1 MPFPPATIRERLA
14 GRQEPA
20 GDLPSPAEAYA
31 HCRAL
36 ARRHYENFPVASLLI
51 PGRLRGPV
59 AAIYAFARRA
69 DDFADEPAYEGR
81 RLALLDGWSRQ
92 LERAAA
98 GEASDPIFVA
108 LSDVFRRHHLP
119 SAPFQDLLSAF
130 RQDALQ
136 CRYRSWT
143 EVLDYCR
150 RSANPIG
157 RLVLLLFGH
166 RDESLF
172 GLSDALCTAL
182 QLTNFWQDLA
192 VDARRGRIY
201 VPLEAMA
208 RHGVA
213 EASLASAEAP
223 GCAGFLPL
231 MEEMGR
237 RTRELFE
244 GARSLLP
251 RIGGRLGFELRLTWL
266 GGVRILEETRRIG
279 FDVFRHRP
287 ALGVASKASVLMQA
301 CWWAARDGG

>member
-1 MPFPPATIRERLA
+1 MPFPPATIPERLA

-20 GDLPSPAEAYA
+20 GDPAFPTEAYA
-31 HCRAL
+31 HCRSL
-36 ARRHYENFPVASLLI
+36 AREHYENFPVASLLI

-81 RLALLDGWSRQ
+81 RLALLESWSRQ
-92 LERAAA
+92 LERSAA

-130 RQDALQ
+130 RQDALRS
-136 CRYRSWT
+136 RYQGWA

-172 GLSDALCTAL
+172 GLSDSLCTAL

-192 VDARRGRIY
+192 VDAKRGRIY
-201 VPLEAMA
+201 VPLDEMA
-208 RHGVA
+208 RHGLP
-213 EASLASAEAP
+213 EASLASGEAP
-223 GCAGFLPL
+223 GSAGFLPL
-231 MEEMGR
+231 MEDMAR

-244 GARSLLP
+244 DARSLP
-251 RIGGRLGFELRLTWL
+251 HRIGGRLGFELRLTWL
-266 GGVRILEETRRIG
+266 GGMRILEESRRIR

-287 ALGVASKASVLMQA
+287 TLGVASRTSVLLRA
-301 CWWAARDGG
+301 CLSAVREGG